1 MEAVVI
7 ALAVLAALM
16 TGGVVLIA
24 RRLSSL
30 ELRLER
36 LDDLDKLG
44 QRVQRLAGE
53 LDRKELNAHLQA
65 KLTEI
70 SESDRRLRAALSE
83 LTRKVADLEPA
94 PEGDAARPAVG
105 PEDLAREHLASLGYE
120 RVRLLSDLGSL
131 SGRSGKVV
139 FEASRGGAAHK
150 GQVVVDE
157 GVVRDVTTRSAY
169 SAFP

>member
-1 MEAVVI
+1 MEPVLI

-16 TGGVVLIA
+16 TGGVVLLA
-24 RRLSSL
+24 RRLSGL
-30 ELRLER
+30 EQRLER
-36 LDDLDKLG
+36 LDDLDKLS

-70 SESDRRLRAALSE
+70 AESDRRLRAALSE
-83 LTRKVADLEPA
+83 LTRKVADLEPQH
-94 PEGDAARPAVG
+94 DAEHDRPAQG
-105 PEDLAREHLASLGYE
+105 PEDIAREHLERMGYR

-131 SGRSGKVV
+131 NGRSGKVV
-139 FEASRGGAAHK
+139 FEATRDGAAHK
-150 GQVVVDE
+150 GQVVVED
-157 GVVRDVTTRSAY
+157 GVARDVNARSAY